1 MTVDDSQ
8 LLPAGVWRRF
18 AAMVYD
24 GFLLFAAL
32 FVATLIPELII
43 NADNLGTTPS
53 NDSVIHQIDH
63 PMQGVLYQLYLLSV
77 IVVFY
82 GYFWR
87 KSGQTLGMQAW
98 RLRLR
103 DRNGGPPS
111 WGQCLVRIAVGSL
124 SLLLGGMGYFW
135 VWIDK
140 DGRAWHDIAS
150 RTRLDRLPKD

>member
-1 MTVDDSQ
+1 MTDNDIQ
-8 LLPAGVWRRF
+8 MLPAGVWRRF

-43 NADNLGTTPS
+43 NAGNLGSAPA
-53 NDSVIHQIDH
+53 NDSVVHQINQPFH
-63 PMQGVLYQLYLLSV
+63 GVLYQLYLLAV
-77 IVVFY
+77 IMVFY

-87 KSGQTLGMQAW
+87 KGGQTLGMQAW

-103 DRNGGPPS
+103 DVNGGVPS
-111 WGQCLVRIAVGSL
+111 WGQCVVRILVGSA
-124 SLLLGGMGYFW
+124 SLLLAGLGYFW

-140 DGRAWHDIAS
+140 EGRAWHDIAS
-150 RTRLDRLPKD
+150 RTRLDRLPKE